1 MTLRV
6 SKGPDLVVLP
16 DVTGQTLDQARAT
29 LQAAGLQVGGLIG
42 NSAGTVVQMIVGGGN
57 VDAGDEYLRHSSID
71 LALI

>member
-42 NSAGTVVQMIVGGGN
+42 NSAGTVVQMIVGGEQRRGRR
-57 VDAGDEYLRHSSID
+57 ASTSHTRRSTSP
-71 LALI
+71 